1 MLIARSTNAESTNSG
16 CNDLSVVMSYFWVL
30 LLLSSFNFLGAT
42 ITIKQSPKHC
52 AAFYYYQCRYFT
64 IMDSFQ
70 VNTKSP
76 FTSISFLEPYVLC
89 K

>member
-52 AAFYYYQCRYFT
+52 AAFFT
-64 IMDSFQ
+64 TNVAILQSWIVF
-70 VNTKSP
+70 K
-76 FTSISFLEPYVLC
+76 
-89 K
+89 